1 MSPRAPQQPP
11 SVLEILECPV
21 MKKPRSSY
29 LIKTVIA
36 VAVPPLPPVQSPQQ
50 ASSWES
56 SWATIIMGIRHGNHH
71 ERRHQ
76 FTIVGASLPSIGISH
91 HFRPIGLDAKASLL
105 MFFGTFAV
113 CSHPPSL
120 KTNQGGE
127 NNGTVCI
134 FLPIYAPL
142 N

>member
-1 MSPRAPQQPP
+1 
-11 SVLEILECPV
+11 
-21 MKKPRSSY
+21 
-29 LIKTVIA
+29 
-36 VAVPPLPPVQSPQQ
+36 
-50 ASSWES
+50 
-56 SWATIIMGIRHGNHH
+56 MGIRHGNHH

-142 N
+142 TNQGGGIWKGCGHRLGGRTPPFVWF

>member
-1 MSPRAPQQPP
+1 M
-11 SVLEILECPV
+11 
-21 MKKPRSSY
+21 
-29 LIKTVIA
+29 
-36 VAVPPLPPVQSPQQ
+36 PPLPPVLQSPQQ

-56 SWATIIMGIRHGNHH
+56 SWATIMGIRHGNHH

-142 N
+142 TNQGGHLERMWPSTRWAHPSVCVVLIGKLPTRTGSI